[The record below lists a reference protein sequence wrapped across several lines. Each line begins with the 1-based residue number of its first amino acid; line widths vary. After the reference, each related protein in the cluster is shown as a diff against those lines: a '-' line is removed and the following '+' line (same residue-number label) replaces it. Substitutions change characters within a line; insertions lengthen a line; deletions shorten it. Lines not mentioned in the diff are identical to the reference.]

1 MILKPLIE
9 TKDEKGNLLDI
20 EFNTENKNIS
30 IVDSNS
36 NKIFYEP
43 KMEDDDI
50 IMYNIDNKE
59 IFSITD
65 IIINKK
71 VLIAIIKFKYTNKD
85 TIVILESIDKDELY
99 IVGEFDIAGTD
110 IEIDLDSIDTR
121 ENIIKELNDYN
132 ETTFKSDILTNIGEF
147 QDRDALILS
156 LSYVDYYIVKLFNN
170 NKNII
175 IK

>member
-85 TIVILESIDKDELY
+85 TIAILESIDKDELY

-132 ETTFKSDILTNIGEF
+132 ETNLKKDILTNIGEF

-156 LSYVDYYIVKLFNN
+156 LSYVDHYIVKLFNN
-170 NKNII
+170 NKKI

>member
-9 TKDEKGNLLDI
+9 AKDEKGNLLDI

-71 VLIAIIKFKYTNKD
+71 VLIVIIKFKYNNKD
-85 TIVILESIDKDELY
+85 TIAILESIDKDELY

-121 ENIIKELNDYN
+121 ENIIKRLNDYN

-156 LSYVDYYIVKLFNN
+156 LSYVDHYIVKLFNN

-175 IK
+175 K

>member
-1 MILKPLIE
+1 MILKPLLE
-9 TKDEKGNLLDI
+9 AKDEKGNLLDI

-65 IIINKK
+65 VIINKK

-85 TIVILESIDKDELY
+85 TIAILESIDKDELY

-132 ETTFKSDILTNIGEF
+132 ETTSKSDILTNIGEF

-156 LSYVDYYIVKLFNN
+156 LSYVDHYIVKLFNN

-175 IK
+175 K

>member
-9 TKDEKGNLLDI
+9 SKDEKGNLLDI

-85 TIVILESIDKDELY
+85 TIAILESIDKDELY

-132 ETTFKSDILTNIGEF
+132 ETTFKSNILTNIGEF

-156 LSYVDYYIVKLFNN
+156 LSYVDHYIVKLFNN

-175 IK
+175 K

>member
-9 TKDEKGNLLDI
+9 AKDEKGNLLDI

-85 TIVILESIDKDELY
+85 TIAILESIDKDELY

-121 ENIIKELNDYN
+121 ENIIKELVDYN

-156 LSYVDYYIVKLFNN
+156 LSYVDHYIVKLFNN

-175 IK
+175 K

>member
-1 MILKPLIE
+1 MILKPLLE
-9 TKDEKGNLLDI
+9 AKDEKGNLLDI

-85 TIVILESIDKDELY
+85 TIAILESIDKDELY

-121 ENIIKELNDYN
+121 ENIIRRLNDYN
-132 ETTFKSDILTNIGEF
+132 ETTSKSDILTTIGEF

-156 LSYVDYYIVKLFNN
+156 LSYVDHYIVKLFNN

-175 IK
+175 K

>member
-1 MILKPLIE
+1 MMLKPLLE
-9 TKDEKGNLLDI
+9 AKDEKGNLLDI

-85 TIVILESIDKDELY
+85 TIAILESIDKDELY

-132 ETTFKSDILTNIGEF
+132 ETDFKSDILTNIGEF

-156 LSYVDYYIVKLFNN
+156 LSYVDHYIVKLFNN

-175 IK
+175 K

>member
-9 TKDEKGNLLDI
+9 SKDEKGNLLDI

-85 TIVILESIDKDELY
+85 TIAILESIDKDELY

-132 ETTFKSDILTNIGEF
+132 ETTFKSNILTNIGEF

-175 IK
+175 K